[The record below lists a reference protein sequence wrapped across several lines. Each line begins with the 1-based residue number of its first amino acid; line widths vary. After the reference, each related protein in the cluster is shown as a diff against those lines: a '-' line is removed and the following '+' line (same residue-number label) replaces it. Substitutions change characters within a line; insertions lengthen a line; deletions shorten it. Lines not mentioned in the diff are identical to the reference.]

1 MDEKQQDVEKLA
13 RTMLADVVPELVL
26 EPSSGQGSRRTR
38 GPDPD
43 AGPDLI
49 GRLGRQR
56 VVVEIK
62 TMTAVRVEDLR
73 GHLAVA
79 VLRLRRSADRPR
91 AIPLVVVVAPAAG
104 PKAWAAAEAFMADN
118 APDVGWAIFDRLGSA
133 RVAVPAAGIDVRRRA
148 GRDPGAKRER
158 QSVRLFSDLNC
169 WMLKI
174 LLLPEAPDGLWGGP
188 RQVVHSPT
196 ELGRVAGVSVEMA
209 HRLARTLEARDL
221 LRRDRIGLHP
231 VRPRALLDLWRTE
244 AALGGRPPVPVRW
257 IMARPAKLG
266 AGLQD
271 DPGLVV
277 AGFEACRQLGMLH
290 AAAEATEMHVL
301 EPFER
306 VLGRR
311 RLERCAPHEADLWLL
326 RCATP
331 TSVFRGSVVR
341 RGLRVADVL
350 QAALDVAHHPDRG
363 PEQFEYIVE
372 RVLRLGGDR

>member
-1 MDEKQQDVEKLA
+1 MDEKQQDVEKLT
-13 RTMLADVVPELVL
+13 RTMLAEVVPGLVL
-26 EPSSGQGSRRTR
+26 EPASRRGPRRPR

-49 GRLGRQR
+49 GHLGARR
-56 VVVEIK
+56 VVVAIK

-79 VLRLRRSADRPR
+79 VLRLRRFAERPR

-104 PKAWAAAEAFMADN
+104 PKAWAAAETFMADN
-118 APDVGWAIFDRLGSA
+118 APDVGWAIFDQLGSA
-133 RVAVPAAGIDVRRRA
+133 RIAVPAAGIDVRRRA
-148 GRDPGAKRER
+148 GRDPGAKQGR
-158 QSVRLFSDLNC
+158 QSVRLFSDLNS

-174 LLLPEAPDGLWGGP
+174 LLLPKAPDGLWGGP
-188 RQVVHSPT
+188 REVVHSPT
-196 ELGRVAGVSVEMA
+196 ELARVAGVSAEMA
-209 HRLARTLEARDL
+209 HRLVRTLEARDL
-221 LRRDRIGLHP
+221 LRRDRTGLHP
-231 VRPRALLDLWRTE
+231 VRIRALLDLWRTE
-244 AALGGRPPVPVRW
+244 MVLGGHPPLPVRW
-257 IMARPAKLG
+257 MMARPAKLE

-277 AGFEACRQLGMLH
+277 AGFEACRQLGVLH
-290 AAAEATEMHVL
+290 AAAAATELHVL

-331 TSVFRGSVVR
+331 TSVFRGSVAK
-341 RGLRVADVL
+341 RGLRVVDVL

-363 PEQFEYIVE
+363 LEQFEYIVE
-372 RVLRLGGDR
+372 RVLRLGG